1 MSKKPSYHPESYW
14 SDVAKRIKSREGR
27 NVVAGDDE
35 PFYRYKRQRFLEML
49 KAVNFE
55 GKSILE
61 IGNGPGG
68 NLKEL
73 SQLNPARLVGADISA
88 EMIKLARSNNNDFV
102 ELVKI
107 DGTSL
112 PFEDNTFDIVF
123 TATVLQH
130 NTDDKMMLT
139 ILDEICR
146 VSKDK
151 IFLFEK
157 IDSVIKGDDLC
168 YARPV
173 QYYADLVAPHGFELT
188 STEYINIRSSYFVS
202 GAIRKVLNASKRQEG
217 EPLNGISTL
226 LQNITLPVTKILD
239 KIFSS
244 KKDVARLEFIKKR

>member
-49 KAVNFE
+49 RAVSFE
-55 GKSILE
+55 GKSVLE

-68 NLKEL
+68 NLKEISKL
-73 SQLNPARLVGADISA
+73 KPKRLVGADISA
-88 EMIKLARSNNNDFV
+88 EMIKLARANNEDFV

-107 DGTSL
+107 DGTTL
-112 PFEDNTFDIVF
+112 PFEDDTFDIVF

-130 NTDDKMMLT
+130 NTDDNMMRS
-139 ILDEICR
+139 ILNEICR
-146 VSKDK
+146 VSKDRV
-151 IFLFEK
+151 FLFEK
-157 IDSVIKGDDLC
+157 IDTEIKGDDLC

-173 QYYADLVAPHGFELT
+173 KYYSDLVAPYGFELV

-202 GAIRKVLNASKRQEG
+202 GAIRKGLNSKNRQEG

-226 LQNITLPVTKILD
+226 LQNVSLPITKVLD

-244 KKDVARLEFIKKR
+244 KKDVARLEFVKKK

>member
-55 GKSILE
+55 GKSVLE

-139 ILDEICR
+139 ILDDICR
-146 VSKDK
+146 GSKDK
-151 IFLFEK
+151 IFLFEICQK
-157 IDSVIKGDDLC
+157 
-168 YARPV
+168 
-173 QYYADLVAPHGFELT
+173 
-188 STEYINIRSSYFVS
+188 
-202 GAIRKVLNASKRQEG
+202 
-217 EPLNGISTL
+217 
-226 LQNITLPVTKILD
+226 
-239 KIFSS
+239 
-244 KKDVARLEFIKKR
+244 

>member
-1 MSKKPSYHPESYW
+1 MSKKSPYHPESYW
-14 SDVAKRIKSREGR
+14 SDVAKRIKSREGK

-55 GKSILE
+55 GKSVLE

-68 NLKEL
+68 NLKEISSL
-73 SQLNPARLVGADISA
+73 KPSRLVGADISA
-88 EMIKLARSNNNDFV
+88 EMIKLARANNDEFV

-130 NTDDKMMLT
+130 NTDDKMMRT

-151 IFLFEK
+151 VFLFEK
-157 IDSVIKGDDLC
+157 VDSEIKGDDLC

-173 QYYADLVAPHGFELT
+173 QYYTDLVSPHGFVLA

-202 GAIRKVLNASKRQEG
+202 GAIRKGLNSKTREEG
-217 EPLNGISTL
+217 EPLNALSTI
-226 LQNITLPVTKILD
+226 LQNISLPFTKILD

-244 KKDVARLEFIKKR
+244 KKDVARLEFIKKK